1 MKYIADCFFFY
12 FTLNDNSLYPP
23 KYTLDMKRNCKKK
36 IKKNSKVFNSTLVCF
51 KVVVIGVLSLVTT
64 ALFGMQFTLLKIK
77 NQELK

>member
-1 MKYIADCFFFY
+1 
-12 FTLNDNSLYPP
+12 
-23 KYTLDMKRNCKKK
+23 MKRNCKKK

-51 KVVVIGVLSLVTT
+51 KVVVTGVLSLVTT